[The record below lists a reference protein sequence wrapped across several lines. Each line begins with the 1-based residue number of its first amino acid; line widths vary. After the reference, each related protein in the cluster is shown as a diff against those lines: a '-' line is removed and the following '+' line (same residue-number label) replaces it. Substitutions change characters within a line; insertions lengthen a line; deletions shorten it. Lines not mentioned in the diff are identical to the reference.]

1 MISATETIEK
11 IEAIVAPILG
21 ERLLELVEIE
31 FRPSGKRW
39 LLRIFID
46 KEGGVTI
53 QDCEYVSRELSRIL
67 DVNDII
73 EHAYTLE
80 VSSPGL
86 TRALKKREDFVRS
99 RGRKCRVV
107 TGQEVGG
114 KREFVGTIVDV
125 TDQEVVVQEKIG
137 VFTIPICAIKKA
149 HLEFDFEG

>member
-11 IEAIVAPILG
+11 IKDIVAPILD

-31 FRPSGKRW
+31 LRPSGKRW

-53 QDCEYVSRELSRIL
+53 ADCEYVSRELSRVL
-67 DVNDII
+67 DVEDPI
-73 EHAYTLE
+73 EQPYTLE

-86 TRALKKREDFVRS
+86 TRSLKSREDFARF
-99 RGRKCRVV
+99 RGKKCRII
-107 TGQEVGG
+107 TREEVGG
-114 KREFVGTIVDV
+114 KREFLGTIVDAAGDEV
-125 TDQEVVVQEKIG
+125 TIEEKIG
-137 VFTIPICAIKKA
+137 RFTIPICAIKKA

>member
-11 IEAIVAPILG
+11 IKDIVAPILD

-31 FRPSGKRW
+31 LRPSGKRW

-53 QDCEYVSRELSRIL
+53 ADCEYVSRELSRVL
-67 DVNDII
+67 DVEDPI
-73 EHAYTLE
+73 EQPYTLE

-86 TRALKKREDFVRS
+86 TRSLKSREDFARF
-99 RGRKCRVV
+99 RGKKCRII
-107 TGQEVGG
+107 THEEVGG
-114 KREFVGTIVDV
+114 KREFLGTIVDAAGDEV
-125 TDQEVVVQEKIG
+125 TIEEKIG
-137 VFTIPICAIKKA
+137 MFTIPICAIKKA